1 MWGAVSTVRSWGSCI
16 TVCVVLQ
23 GAEAVDVGSSK
34 YSEEV
39 GDHVLQFVLYY
50 RVLRLW
56 MWGAVGTVR
65 SWGSCITVCVVLQG
79 AEAVDVGSS
88 RYSEGLRIMYYSM
101 CCITGC

>member
-39 GDHVLQFVLYY
+39 EKLG
-50 RVLRLW
+50 
-56 MWGAVGTVR
+56 M
-65 SWGSCITVCVVLQG
+65 
-79 AEAVDVGSS
+79 
-88 RYSEGLRIMYYSM
+88 MYYSM

>member
-34 YSEEV
+34 YSEEL
-39 GDHVLQFVLYY
+39 G
-50 RVLRLW
+50 
-56 MWGAVGTVR
+56 
-65 SWGSCITVCVVLQG
+65 
-79 AEAVDVGSS
+79 
-88 RYSEGLRIMYYSM
+88 IMYYSM